1 MKNSN
6 NPINN
11 DLINEKEL
19 LQNLI
24 KNTITSQGMGA
35 KVNSQ
40 AALNFLGQYSNL
52 NYFSSNFKNEE
63 KKKGTLNNLLI

>member
-1 MKNSN
+1 
-6 NPINN
+6 
-11 DLINEKEL
+11 
-19 LQNLI
+19 
-24 KNTITSQGMGA
+24 MGS

-63 KKKGTLNNLLI
+63 KKKGTLTNLLIWSFDHFDIY